1 MLHRME
7 SSVGRIVRATVTWP
21 MLNSPSVP
29 RSETT
34 RIAGIRYGTIS
45 DASALAISA
54 KPLVCIITTPRSPP
68 I

>member
-1 MLHRME
+1 M
-7 SSVGRIVRATVTWP
+7 VRATVTWP
-21 MLNSPSVP
+21 MLNSPRVP

-34 RIAGIRYGTIS
+34 MIAGIWYGTIS

-54 KPLVCIITTPRSPP
+54 KPLVCIIATPRNPP